1 MNGKC
6 DLILVMCPEHA
17 RCLGDAGWSKARVQQ
32 ALFDRLAAT
41 RIVPPDANFQ
51 ETMRLGGPEDLHLV
65 VAGGFGYFEEFVV
78 NAPLIGLDPTAAP
91 RSGLSRRLA
100 PRPASLEGA
109 TIALVINGLG
119 RAEELMHAIYD
130 RIAAQV
136 PNTRCL
142 PIMKTGTSVPPAP
155 GDWEKLIAQADVA
168 ITGFG
173 GCGSCSTRSFRDAIE
188 LEWAG
193 VPSATMIH
201 EAVNLGVRMLA
212 RLTSMED
219 YPYALVG
226 APFTNLGE
234 WTDAEIEQLADL
246 ITPQVLRLLQRE
258 SVQAVA

>member
-1 MNGKC
+1 MN
-6 DLILVMCPEHA
+6 V
-17 RCLGDAGWSKARVQQ
+17 
-32 ALFDRLAAT
+32 
-41 RIVPPDANFQ
+41 
-51 ETMRLGGPEDLHLV
+51 
-65 VAGGFGYFEEFVV
+65 
-78 NAPLIGLDPTAAP
+78 PLIGLDPTARP
-91 RSGLSRRLA
+91 RRDQTRRVA
-100 PRPASLEGA
+100 PRPASLDGA

-142 PIMKTGTSVPPAP
+142 PVVKAGTSVAPAP
-155 GDWEKLIAQADVA
+155 GDWERIIAQADVA

-201 EAVNLGVRMLA
+201 EAVEIGVRMLA
-212 RLTSMED
+212 RITGMED
-219 YPYALVG
+219 YPYARVG

-234 WTDAEIEQLADL
+234 WTGAEIQQLADL
-246 ITPQVLRLLQRE
+246 IAPQVLHLLQRAE
-258 SVQAVA
+258 VQAVA